1 MPQASDF
8 IDAQPLSKGKTEK
21 AKKKKEAKKAKG
33 AESEFMTSAAPEM
46 YGVASPAPV
55 DSARASPMPKAGFSR
70 IGTVPAAGS
79 GSAGHTPDPAERSKV
94 AFGFGTK
101 RKAVDEGAE
110 TPPSKRR

>member
-1 MPQASDF
+1 
-8 IDAQPLSKGKTEK
+8 
-21 AKKKKEAKKAKG
+21 
-33 AESEFMTSAAPEM
+33 MTSAAPEM
-46 YGVASPAPV
+46 YGVSGSPTPA

-70 IGTVPAAGS
+70 IGTITADT
-79 GSAGHTPDPAERSKV
+79 GSAGRTPEPAERSKV